1 MIYQQLKTKSFGNW
15 HCCSRI
21 TRQEA
26 AAPHPRAKRNH
37 CRAEKG
43 RRRRS
48 ALHQPRTL
56 PSPRAGRHPSGTSGA
71 RAERGAPWPLPAPT
85 VSPHT
90 ARRDTGDPGYG
101 RLRGTGRKASRHRG
115 ASTPATRRQT
125 GGGRPANGR
134 SRGMRSPK
142 STAPHRGGGGGVS
155 DLRGRSGAEWEGE
168 GEWATLGR
176 ASSLPGSPLRVRP
189 SIRTRRRPRRGRGHR
204 PEAPPSPSRRVQP
217 RGWSRSASDSAAPP
231 SARPHLELA
240 LPPRAA
246 GVAASPRPP
255 LARPSPWCRAPPRG
269 KRTALSFA
277 PRRGEADSGRRASLG
292 APRLEVSGDGPR
304 FAPRLRLPAERRA
317 VTERRGGEAPA
328 RAAGS
333 ARPFCRPVK
342 CHGSPRLLPAAAA
355 PRVVHLGRGQRRGR
369 QNPPRLRRAERERPA
384 PPPGKRRGQPRCRR
398 GWSPPG
404 MGNFAGG
411 WGEAGERRGGGSGT
425 GAAPSPRRVPPSPS
439 AAGRGS
445 GAVRGGG
452 RG

>member
-1 MIYQQLKTKSFGNW
+1 MLNATTAARRRAEGGDPRSTNPAPCLPPEQAG
-15 HCCSRI
+15 
-21 TRQEA
+21 TR
-26 AAPHPRAKRNH
+26 AAP
-37 CRAEKG
+37 AECEPSEEHG
-43 RRRRS
+43 GPSQHRRCLRTLHGAIPATPGTAACGVQGARRRGTAAPQPPPPAAKPAGA
-48 ALHQPRTL
+48 ALQMAAPAGCAPLNL
-56 PSPRAGRHPSGTSGA
+56 PH
-71 RAERGAPWPLPAPT
+71 PT
-85 VSPHT
+85 V
-90 ARRDTGDPGYG
+90 G
-101 RLRGTGRKASRHRG
+101 
-115 ASTPATRRQT
+115 
-125 GGGRPANGR
+125 GGGR
-134 SRGMRSPK
+134 
-142 STAPHRGGGGGVS
+142 VS

-411 WGEAGERRGGGSGT
+411 WGRRERGEEA
-425 GAAPSPRRVPPSPS
+425 
-439 AAGRGS
+439 AAGRGRPHRPAGS
-445 GAVRGGG
+445 PPPPQLRDGALG
-452 RG
+452 RCGEGVGAEDAVMTAVPPPTV